1 MQLVASELKGL
12 PRTREPR
19 TREPRTRE
27 RRPRYDPPPM
37 HLVTPALS
45 RFIPLLLVVAGS
57 TLIAQTTKL
66 GEFDGHGDIG
76 APKLAGSAAY
86 NPVSQE
92 YAISAGGTNM
102 WAQRDEF
109 HFVWRKITGDFI
121 LQTRVELL
129 GQGVDPHRKAGLMIR
144 AGQDADAPYAD
155 GVIHGD
161 GLTSL
166 QFRRTKGAI
175 TEERRPDI
183 KGADVL
189 QLERRGKTI
198 VFSAA
203 KFGDPFVTSEI
214 QDLALGD
221 DVQVGLALCSHNP
234 DVIERAVFSN
244 VRVIRPAKEGFVPY
258 RDYIGS
264 VLELLDVRTGR
275 RQAIHRAE
283 LPFEAP
289 NWTPDGSALIF
300 NGSGRGENRGRLFR
314 FDLATRQP
322 TPIDTGTANRN
333 NNDHVLSFDGTMLG
347 ISDQSAGQSAIY
359 TLPATGLPPEARSAK
374 GGGTPKRI
382 TPLTPS
388 YLHGW
393 SPDGKW
399 LVYTGGRNGEY
410 DIYTIAADGSG
421 TEKNM
426 TNVKGLDDGPEYSP
440 DGKYIYFNSV
450 RGGGTMQIWRMK
462 ADGTEPEQVTRDD
475 LNNWFPHLSPDGQWI
490 AFISFPKE
498 VDPADHPYYKRV
510 YLRLM
515 PIAGG
520 TPRVIAYVY
529 GGQGT
534 INVPSWSPDGRM
546 LAFVSNTGSY

>member
-1 MQLVASELKGL
+1 MTCRLCTLGIILAAGVATFTL
-12 PRTREPR
+12 
-19 TREPRTRE
+19 
-27 RRPRYDPPPM
+27 
-37 HLVTPALS
+37 HAQPA
-45 RFIPLLLVVAGS
+45 G
-57 TLIAQTTKL
+57 L
-66 GEFDGHGDIG
+66 GEFEAHGDIG
-76 APKLAGSAAY
+76 APRLAGTASY
-86 NPVSQE
+86 NPVSQD
-92 YAISAGGTNM
+92 YAMAAGGSNM

-109 HFVWRKITGDFI
+109 HFVWKKMTGDFI
-121 LQTRVELL
+121 LQARVELI
-129 GQGVDPHRKAGLMIR
+129 GKGVDPHRKAGLMIR

-166 QFRRTKGAI
+166 QFRRTKGGI
-175 TEERRPDI
+175 TEERRPEI

-189 QLERRGKTI
+189 QLERQGNSFI
-198 VFSAA
+198 FSAA

-221 DVQVGLALCSHNP
+221 EVQVGLALCAHNA

-244 VRVIRPAKEGFVPY
+244 VRVIRPAKDGFVPY

-264 VLELLDVRTGR
+264 VLELLDVQSGR
-275 RQAIHRAE
+275 RQVIHRAE

-289 NWTPDGSALIF
+289 NWTPDGRALIY
-300 NGSGRGENRGRLFR
+300 NGSGRGENRGKLYR

-322 TPIDTGTANRN
+322 TVIDTGTSNRN

-359 TLPATGLPPEARSAK
+359 TVPV
-374 GGGTPKRI
+374 GGGQPKRI

-399 LVYTGGRNGEY
+399 LVYTGGRNGEF
-410 DIYTIAADGSG
+410 DIFTIASDGSG
-421 TEKNM
+421 AEKNL
-426 TNVKGLDDGPEYSP
+426 TNTKGLDDGPEYSP

-450 RGGGTMQIWRMK
+450 RAGGTMQIWRMK
-462 ADGTEPEQVTRDD
+462 ADGSEPEQVTTDD
-475 LNNWFPHLSPDGQWI
+475 LNNWFPHISPDGQWI

-520 TPRVIAYVY
+520 TPKVIAYVY

-534 INVPSWSPDGRM
+534 INVPSWSPDGKM
-546 LAFVSNTGSY
+546 LAFVSNSAF

>member
-1 MQLVASELKGL
+1 MNNLARCFTAFSTIALVCGLGLSAQPASIG
-12 PRTREPR
+12 
-19 TREPRTRE
+19 
-27 RRPRYDPPPM
+27 D
-37 HLVTPALS
+37 
-45 RFIPLLLVVAGS
+45 
-57 TLIAQTTKL
+57 
-66 GEFDGHGDIG
+66 FDGHADVG
-76 APKLAGSAAY
+76 APRLAGSAGY
-86 NPVSQE
+86 NPVSQD
-92 YAISAGGTNM
+92 YVITAGGANM

-109 HFVWRKITGDFI
+109 HFVWKRMTGDFI
-121 LQTRVELL
+121 LQTRVELI
-129 GQGVDPHRKAGLMIR
+129 GKGVDPHRKAGLMNR

-155 GVIHGD
+155 GVVHGD

-166 QFRRTKGAI
+166 QFRKTRGAV
-175 TEERRPDI
+175 TEERRAEI

-189 QLERRGKTI
+189 QLERRGTTFI
-198 VFSAA
+198 FSAA
-203 KFGDPFVTSEI
+203 KFGDPFVATEI

-221 DVQVGLALCSHNP
+221 EVQVGLALCSHNA

-264 VLELLDVRTGR
+264 VLELLDVQSGR
-275 RQAIHRAE
+275 RQVIHKAD

-289 NWTPDGSALIF
+289 NWTPDGRALIF
-300 NGSGRGENRGRLFR
+300 NGSGRGENRGKLFR
-314 FDLATRQP
+314 FDLKTRQP
-322 TPIDTGTANRN
+322 TAIDTGTANRN

-347 ISDQSAGQSAIY
+347 ISDHSAGQSAIY
-359 TLPATGLPPEARSAK
+359 TLPATGLPAEARSAK
-374 GGGTPKRI
+374 AGGGTPRRI

-399 LVYTGGRNGEY
+399 LVYTGGRNGEF
-410 DIYTIAADGSG
+410 DIYTIASDGSG

-426 TNVKGLDDGPEYSP
+426 TSSKGLDDGPEYSP
-440 DGKYIYFNSV
+440 DGRYIYFNSV

-462 ADGTEPEQVTRDD
+462 ADGTEPEQVTKDD
-475 LNNWFPHLSPDGQWI
+475 LNNWFPHISPDGQWI

-498 VDPADHPYYKRV
+498 IDPADHPYYKRV

-515 PIAGG
+515 PIGG
-520 TPRVIAYVY
+520 GPPKVIAYVY

-534 INVPSWSPDGRM
+534 INVPSWSPDGKM
-546 LAFVSNTGSY
+546 LAFVSNTGTY